1 MSDSQCIRGGR
12 FKRFKVERG
21 CLGGNGFGGNGFG
34 GNGFSGTPE
43 RAKGTSK
50 VLPSGIKRPDGTAG
64 V

>member
-21 CLGGNGFGGNGFG
+21 CLGGNGFG